1 MGYLLFKFREKLH
14 DIVFGFGFFIISI
27 ALVLQI
33 LPVGGAIIAERYTY
47 IPYIGLFFIVGVFIN
62 NIYED
67 ALPKLKQYK
76 MVLLG
81 LFAII
86 ILMYSYQANERTKV
100 WKDSITLWSEVEQN
114 YDSIPSWIS
123 TNLRI
128 SYRDKA
134 KELLL
139 SGDYKSAEAHYTN
152 YIIRRADNPL
162 MYYER
167 GLCYFNLKMYSNAI
181 ADYNSAI
188 ALKGDYFAAYYN
200 KGITYN
206 DLGDFKA
213 AITAYS
219 NALKYNN
226 TYVDA
231 YYNRAGAYFMTQQ
244 LPLALQDVLKAKD
257 LGYNVDPRFIE
268 AINAGIK

>member
-1 MGYLLFKFREKLH
+1 
-14 DIVFGFGFFIISI
+14 
-27 ALVLQI
+27 
-33 LPVGGAIIAERYTY
+33 
-47 IPYIGLFFIVGVFIN
+47 
-62 NIYED
+62 
-67 ALPKLKQYK
+67 
-76 MVLLG
+76 
-81 LFAII
+81 
-86 ILMYSYQANERTKV
+86 
-100 WKDSITLWSEVEQN
+100 
-114 YDSIPSWIS
+114 
-123 TNLRI
+123 
-128 SYRDKA
+128 
-134 KELLL
+134 
-139 SGDYKSAEAHYTN
+139 
-152 YIIRRADNPL
+152 
-162 MYYER
+162 
-167 GLCYFNLKMYSNAI
+167 MYSNAI